1 MIRTSART
9 ISLLCAVGGCAFAS
23 GLDAPAVGSPFAGPA
38 VTDPAALYWNPALLA
53 RLEEPVLSLG
63 LGVVLGRV
71 SYQRERRDDYQHAD
85 NFDISEPVEAGDIDT
100 AKTGR
105 SEEVEA
111 PISLPE
117 GDLFFALPVADRIAL
132 GFGIYSPYAAPI
144 EWPDDGAQRFSLQ
157 RAFIAFTHVSLGLG
171 VQLTEAL
178 FVGGSVSY
186 VRGLASLSRVTDFAS
201 LDKFGEALAGPPTE
215 QPNDFGADAP
225 STVRE
230 LDVLGRPFT
239 FTDGTYDGVTFNLGV
254 AVVPIPKLTLGL
266 TYDHGYEAVF
276 EGDFALNMND
286 PFFTQDLSA
295 IGMEYVPL
303 VEGRGTLAF
312 ELPKRVMFGAAYQAK
327 SWLELLLRLEWVQW
341 SSLDA
346 LRTKLTSPDLAQPE
360 LNLPDTSEVDLD
372 RDWQDAIHVE
382 VGARYAL
389 TDTLDVAMAFGYQ
402 SPASPDE
409 TIDAASPDGHRI
421 IGVAGVGW
429 AMSRGS
435 TLKVDAELQGILPRT
450 VTTSAHDLGNGTYNL
465 LLAAISAHVE
475 VRFGGSDAR

>member
-1 MIRTSART
+1 MIRTFP
-9 ISLLCAVGGCAFAS
+9 LVCAVAGSALAS

-53 RLEEPVLSLG
+53 RHERPVLSLG

-71 SYQRERRDDYQHAD
+71 AYERERRGEYQHSD
-85 NFDISEPVEAGDIDT
+85 NFDIAEPIEPGDID
-100 AKTGR
+100 ASKTGKAD
-105 SEEVEA
+105 EVTA

-117 GDLFFALPVADRIAL
+117 CDLFFATPVADRVAL

-144 EWPDDGAQRFSLQ
+144 DWPDDGAQRFALR
-157 RAFIAFTHVSLGLG
+157 RAFIALTHVSLGLG
-171 VQLTEAL
+171 VQLTRQL

-186 VRGLASLSRVTDFAS
+186 VRGLASLSRVNDFAS
-201 LDKFGEALAGPPTE
+201 IDEFGTALEGPPTE

-239 FTDGTYDGVTFNLGV
+239 FTDGTYNGFTFNLGL

-266 TYDHGYEAVF
+266 TYDHGYEAEF

-286 PFFTQDLSA
+286 PFFTSDLSV
-295 IGMEYVPL
+295 IGQEYVPL

-312 ELPKRVMFGAAYQAK
+312 DLPKRVMFGATYQVR
-327 SWLELLLRLEWVQW
+327 SWIELALRLEWVQW
-341 SSLDA
+341 SSVDA
-346 LRTKLTSPDLAQPE
+346 LRTSLTSPDLAQPE
-360 LNLPDTSEVDLD
+360 LGLPDTSNVDLR

-382 VGARYAL
+382 LGAKYAL

-402 SPASPDE
+402 SPASPDS
-409 TIDAASPDGHRI
+409 TIDAASPDGHRL
-421 IGVAGVGW
+421 IGVTGVGW
-429 AMSRGS
+429 TMSPDA
-435 TLKVDAELQGILPRT
+435 TLKLDAELQGILPRT

-465 LLAAISAHVE
+465 FLAAISAHIE
-475 VRFGGSDAR
+475 VRFGGDDAQ